1 MEHPTPIEALRVKIF
16 GDGAQEKDILEMAEK
31 SYVQGFTTNPSLMR
45 EAGVSNYT
53 EFAKGLLTK
62 VTNKPLSFE
71 VFSDDLASMERE
83 ARIIHSWGENVYV
96 KIPVTNTSG
105 EWTTPLIKTLAR
117 EGIKLNV
124 TAILTPAQVAEVA
137 GALSKE
143 TPAIV
148 SVFAGRVA
156 DTGRDPLP
164 LMRECKALLRELPLA
179 ELLWASCR
187 EVYNI
192 YEAEEVGADIITVP
206 YSVLHKL
213 GSIGVDLEE
222 FSLEGVKAFYKA
234 GQDSGFT
241 I

>member
-1 MEHPTPIEALRVKIF
+1 METPTPIEALHVKIF
-16 GDGAQEKDILEMAEK
+16 GDGAIEKDILEMAEK
-31 SYVQGFTTNPSLMR
+31 PFIKGFTTNPSLMH
-45 EAGVSNYT
+45 EAGIANYT
-53 EFAKGLLTK
+53 EFAKGLLEK
-62 VTNKPLSFE
+62 VSDKPISFE
-71 VFSDDLASMERE
+71 VFSDDLVSMERE
-83 ARIIHSWGENVYV
+83 ARAIHAWGENVYV
-96 KIPVTNTSG
+96 KIPVTTTSG
-105 EWTTPLIKTLAR
+105 EWTTPIIKTLAA

-124 TAILTPAQVAEVA
+124 TAILTPTQVSEVA
-137 GALSKE
+137 TALSKE

-164 LMRECKALLRELPLA
+164 LMRECKALLNDLPLA

-213 GSIGVDLEE
+213 GSIGTDLEQ
-222 FSLEGVKAFYKA
+222 FSLEGVKTFYKA
-234 GQDSGFT
+234 GQDSDFT